1 MNALRRQDSTQ
12 APVCSSLIQNE
23 HISNIIHAHKKRKMK
38 KTTAGKRSQLWTRQT
53 RHQPAQQPFSSPCAP
68 PPLHKRNETDQILT
82 FVLRQPKGNKCKNF
96 LSDFFHSLPCLG
108 QSKTHAASAATASTA
123 SSPALLLRSPAAK
136 SSK

>member
-82 FVLRQPKGNKCKNF
+82 FVLRQPKGNKGKNF
-96 LSDFFHSLPCLG
+96 L
-108 QSKTHAASAATASTA
+108 
-123 SSPALLLRSPAAK
+123 
-136 SSK
+136 